1 MTARNRIK
9 MFADRQLNKDLV
21 RLALPI
27 AFQYL
32 MLALVAVAD
41 AFMLGVIDADKMSA
55 VSLATQYQFIENMI
69 LSSAISAFSILGA
82 QYWGKKD
89 RKTFDEVFAIGMR
102 ISGIVCILFFAGCF
116 FFPRPLMFLFTNE
129 TTLIDIGEGYLKI
142 ASFSYLLTGIS
153 QCYLSLMKV
162 TEHASPVAGISTT
175 TVLLNILLNGILIF
189 GWFGVPAM
197 EERGAATATLIS
209 RIVELI
215 LCLIVLSRKS
225 FYRPSFRALFRFV
238 PRLEKDYYRCFLPL
252 VGASLLWG
260 IGFTSYSS
268 FMGHLGLDVA
278 AANSVTAVVR
288 DLVCCLC
295 NGLAAGG
302 GVIIGFSLGRGEL
315 ELGKTQGIRIAKMA
329 FFCGF
334 LSTLIMLI
342 FTPALM
348 AFVKLSDEGRKYLL
362 WFMLVMAFY
371 MIGRAV
377 NTVVINGIF
386 SAGGDT
392 IFDVI
397 SLTVTMWGIAI
408 PLAVLGTYIFHWS
421 PVIVYACTCI
431 DEVGKIPWVMYH
443 FRKYKW
449 VKDLTRERVLTDTGE
464 SVIAE

>member
-1 MTARNRIK
+1 
-9 MFADRQLNKDLV
+9 
-21 RLALPI
+21 
-27 AFQYL
+27 
-32 MLALVAVAD
+32 
-41 AFMLGVIDADKMSA
+41 
-55 VSLATQYQFIENMI
+55 
-69 LSSAISAFSILGA
+69 
-82 QYWGKKD
+82 
-89 RKTFDEVFAIGMR
+89 
-102 ISGIVCILFFAGCF
+102 
-116 FFPRPLMFLFTNE
+116 
-129 TTLIDIGEGYLKI
+129 
-142 ASFSYLLTGIS
+142 
-153 QCYLSLMKV
+153 
-162 TEHASPVAGISTT
+162 
-175 TVLLNILLNGILIF
+175 
-189 GWFGVPAM
+189 
-197 EERGAATATLIS
+197 
-209 RIVELI
+209 
-215 LCLIVLSRKS
+215 
-225 FYRPSFRALFRFV
+225 
-238 PRLEKDYYRCFLPL
+238 
-252 VGASLLWG
+252 
-260 IGFTSYSS
+260 
-268 FMGHLGLDVA
+268 
-278 AANSVTAVVR
+278 
-288 DLVCCLC
+288 
-295 NGLAAGG
+295 
-302 GVIIGFSLGRGEL
+302 
-315 ELGKTQGIRIAKMA
+315 IRIAKMA